1 MRYFHRKLKYL
12 NNKELSKK
20 DKIKQKI
27 GLFIAIF
34 LVIIVIAILY
44 INYIVNPVII
54 STSEAQVKSLATKA
68 IGSAVYEIVNQNDV
82 YGDLITITKDPD
94 GNVTLIQA
102 NGLQINLLTRSL
114 TRLATSN
121 LEKIGEQGIDI
132 PIGTFS
138 GMPILAGRGPNINIK
153 MLPIGSIS
161 SSFKSEFA
169 NAGINQTNHRIY
181 VTISSKISVVLP
193 TVNQIVETSTQV
205 LICENIIIGKI
216 PDTYLQS
223 DSLDEMMN
231 LIPN

>member
-12 NNKELSKK
+12 NNKKKKKK

>member
-161 SSFKSEFA
+161 SSFKSEFT

-205 LICENIIIGKI
+205 LICENIIIGKV

>member
-161 SSFKSEFA
+161 SSFKSEFT

-205 LICENIIIGKI
+205 LICENIIIGKV

-223 DSLDEMMN
+223 NSLDEMMN